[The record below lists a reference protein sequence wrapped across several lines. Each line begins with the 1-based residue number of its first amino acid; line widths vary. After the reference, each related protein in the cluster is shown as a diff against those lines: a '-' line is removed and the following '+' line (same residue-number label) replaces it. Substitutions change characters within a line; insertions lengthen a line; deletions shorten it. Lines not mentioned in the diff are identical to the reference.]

1 MKSLIYRVTRCV
13 INNHCAVNDSFPQLK
28 DFPYSTS
35 NATLCQDI
43 YKLLYAL
50 ESYEQLEKYIQHRHY
65 YQDDIIIESDFL
77 SFIINEDAL
86 LGWLWSN
93 IVTKS
98 SERDLLMDTDDNC
111 STRST
116 ADSQYSSHKHRLDEI
131 EGIRISFAKNDGEIK
146 EFPEA
151 SMQISHLQKLQKQF
165 NLLNSISSQR
175 TFNISSM
182 LLFHIVNM
190 IVLTISPLDAGWYYV
205 PPSIVYAASSS
216 GGGGTTPR
224 RSGSSS
230 SGNSSSAVI
239 YTGSLLICEEFCIQ
253 NLSLVSH
260 LPLQSLFSMISE
272 NGSGNKDNDYSPSSL
287 RRHIVSIL
295 SPHIQNLLSAYE
307 FSNNGH
313 RDEHDNLAREIQQ
326 TLQHE
331 LFSSIQLFCSCV
343 LLQRKP
349 LLSNTLLR
357 LLVNALLKSKQL
369 AINSSISVA
378 ESNAERV
385 TMLAPILVSC
395 LLSFETLS
403 YLFCFRWYV

>member
-1 MKSLIYRVTRCV
+1 M
-13 INNHCAVNDSFPQLK
+13 NDSYPQLK
-28 DFPYSTS
+28 DFPYSTN

-65 YQDDIIIESDFL
+65 YQDDITIESDFL

-86 LGWLWSN
+86 LGWLWS
-93 IVTKS
+93 ILCKS
-98 SERDLLMDTDDNC
+98 SERDSFIDAEENC
-111 STRST
+111 I
-116 ADSQYSSHKHRLDEI
+116 ADSPHSSHKHRLDEI
-131 EGIRISFAKNDGEIK
+131 EGIRISFAKNDGDMK
-146 EFPEA
+146 EFPQA
-151 SMQISHLQKLQKQF
+151 TIQISNLQKLQKQF
-165 NLLNSISSQR
+165 NLPKSISSPR

-182 LLFHIVNM
+182 LLFHVVNM
-190 IVLTISPLDAGWYYV
+190 IILTISPLDAGWYYV

-224 RSGSSS
+224 RPGSSS
-230 SGNSSSAVI
+230 SGNSSSAII

-253 NLSLVSH
+253 NLSLVSQ

-272 NGSGNKDNDYSPSSL
+272 NASGNKDYYTSSSSL
-287 RRHIVSIL
+287 RKHIASIL
-295 SPHIQNLLSAYE
+295 SPQTQNLLSSYYS
-307 FSNNGH
+307 SNNH
-313 RDEHDNLAREIQQ
+313 RRDENDQLAREIQQ
-326 TLQHE
+326 TMQNE

-349 LLSNTLLR
+349 FLSNTLLR

-395 LLSFETLS
+395 FI
-403 YLFCFRWYV
+403 CF